1 MHHQPLILYFF
12 VGATAVPV
20 LVLLVWSVKQH
31 RKQVKDRAVTVTVA
45 EESGATLGR
54 WSARNTDPAAFMA
67 ERIRKAAS
75 SDV

>member
-1 MHHQPLILYFF
+1 MHHQHLILYFF
-12 VGATAVPV
+12 AAATAVPA
-20 LVLLVWSVKQH
+20 LVLLLWSLKQH
-31 RKQVKDRAVTVTVA
+31 RRKADARASSEA
-45 EESGATLGR
+45 EETGAALGR